1 MTLLRAAVETAIS
14 KMLLTS
20 EGGGGGG
27 GGGRKNNIVVLTV
40 ADGLF
45 GLYGLQC

>member
-1 MTLLRAAVETAIS
+1 MALLRAAVETAIS

-20 EGGGGGG
+20 EGGGG